1 MLKRR
6 FIEIN
11 VPQTAA
17 LDLWQQLDSPWA
29 WLASANRQG
38 WLSFGE
44 IDLQV
49 NTLSG
54 RSTTLDANYKD
65 TFQLALGTP
74 FQATPTLFWSA
85 GVAYDSSAVSDKNRS
100 VTVPVDEQWRVGTGV
115 TFAVVKNTD
124 LKLS

>member
-11 VPQTAA
+11 VPQTAT
-17 LDLWQQLDSPWA
+17 LTLWQQLDSPWA

-38 WLSFGE
+38 CLIFGE

-54 RSTTLDANYKD
+54 RPITLDANYKD

-74 FQATPTLFWSA
+74 FQATPTLFWCA
-85 GVAYDSSAVSDKNRS
+85 GVAYDSSAVSDNNRS
-100 VTVPVDEQWRVGTGV
+100 VAVPVDEQWRVGTGV
-115 TFAVVKNTD
+115 TFAMVKNTD
-124 LKLS
+124 LKLG